1 MILASPGVARTP
13 LLADFRARLG
23 SFSACIFRRLS
34 RTPSGGDFG
43 RFSAQLGAQTRPQNS
58 PEPAQ
63 FIPEDGRGCRPT
75 WGCSRLGRP
84 EARQGRLGPVL
95 GPFWALF
102 GALFGP
108 SWRLLGRISLVL
120 GSVLA
125 ISDLL
130 LWKGA
135 KVKRASA
142 HITDPSVMITSRRP
156 SRHF

>member
-84 EARQGRLGPVL
+84 EARLGRLGPVL
-95 GPFWALF
+95 GPFWALL

-108 SWRLLGRISLVL
+108 SWRLLGRFQAVFGWYWAAFWQSLTFCFARERRSREPTSISLVRL
-120 GSVLA
+120 
-125 ISDLL
+125 
-130 LWKGA
+130 
-135 KVKRASA
+135 
-142 HITDPSVMITSRRP
+142 
-156 SRHF
+156 

>member
-108 SWRLLGRISLVL
+108 SWRLLGRLRAVFGWSWAAFRRSLTSCCGRERRSREPACISLIRL
-120 GSVLA
+120 
-125 ISDLL
+125 
-130 LWKGA
+130 
-135 KVKRASA
+135 
-142 HITDPSVMITSRRP
+142 
-156 SRHF
+156 

>member
-108 SWRLLGRISLVL
+108 SWRLLGGFRTVFGWSWAAFWQSLTSCCGRERRSREPAPISLIRL
-120 GSVLA
+120 
-125 ISDLL
+125 
-130 LWKGA
+130 
-135 KVKRASA
+135 
-142 HITDPSVMITSRRP
+142 
-156 SRHF
+156 